1 MNANY
6 IAERIRRTRKFK
18 GISQSEM
25 AKKMGISQPQ
35 YSKIENKSDTMR
47 LNHLFEIAQVLDVS
61 VDYLTDN
68 GENWQHYVQ
77 YASQIEAQYKS
88 HTEWLN
94 KLMNDKEK
102 SFKKSEARKD
112 ELYELVSDDL
122 KKSRDELYNLEKE
135 MRSALSQKDTLIS
148 DLQKRLRLSI
158 NISYRTKNSLNQLLD
173 FFSVNTWIESSFLS
187 QYRDSIDLNAL
198 EKIISPFR
206 EGIKE
211 SIEEVNDT
219 LEELKTLQEK

>member
-1 MNANY
+1 
-6 IAERIRRTRKFK
+6 
-18 GISQSEM
+18 
-25 AKKMGISQPQ
+25 
-35 YSKIENKSDTMR
+35 MR

-77 YASQIEAQYKS
+77 YTSQIEAQYKS

-122 KKSRDELYNLEKE
+122 KKSRNELYNLEKE

-148 DLQKRLRLSI
+148 DLRRRFREASNIAYQARALLSE
-158 NISYRTKNSLNQLLD
+158 LLD
-173 FFSVNTWIESSFLS
+173 F
-187 QYRDSIDLNAL
+187 YSIHTLLENKYWGQQTGSMDLNAL
-198 EKIISPFR
+198 EQILSPIRKTIQAQLEKI
-206 EGIKE
+206 
-211 SIEEVNDT
+211 NYT